1 LARNNKI
8 FQNKEIPANE
18 TVGKAIE
25 ILQNYKLNS
34 NPDQITSTRVHP
46 STDCNNSSWSPPPR
60 ASIKLNVVAHLC
72 SDGRLGLGLV
82 LRDEDGRVVGAAT
95 RVQNGSGNVELPE
108 TLGLVEALKLIN
120 TLKLRAVIVEMDSA
134 MVVCAI
140 QNKSFPRNQWGQL
153 AQRCDRVLKEE
164 DNISLCCISR
174 AGNEAAHL
182 LARWAITEPNRYWAF
197 NFPLCITQQVQKDLQ
212 HVTRF
217 N

>member
-46 STDCNNSSWSPPPR
+46 STDCNNSSWRPPPR

-82 LRDEDGRVVGAAT
+82 LRDEDAAWLEQPRGFKMDLAT
-95 RVQNGSGNVELPE
+95 WSS
-108 TLGLVEALKLIN
+108 LKLWV
-120 TLKLRAVIVEMDSA
+120 LWKL
-134 MVVCAI
+134 
-140 QNKSFPRNQWGQL
+140 
-153 AQRCDRVLKEE
+153 
-164 DNISLCCISR
+164 
-174 AGNEAAHL
+174 
-182 LARWAITEPNRYWAF
+182 
-197 NFPLCITQQVQKDLQ
+197 
-212 HVTRF
+212 
-217 N
+217 